1 MQALERELGFRLFDR
16 KNRGFVLTSA
26 GEYFYRKSL
35 ILTADY
41 ERMVSEAA
49 EIAKGNQATLKIGY
63 LRCYSGGEFHR
74 ALALFSEKYP
84 DVAVSV
90 EYGNHEELYAMLRS
104 ELVELVLKDQRRAF
118 SDEYINMVL
127 TTCTAYIEVSALS
140 PLAKLKE
147 ISAEELKNYPCI
159 LISSS
164 SQRETEQEYY
174 YRQSYHDQKLP

>member
-1 MQALERELGFRLFDR
+1 
-16 KNRGFVLTSA
+16 
-26 GEYFYRKSL
+26 
-35 ILTADY
+35 
-41 ERMVSEAA
+41 
-49 EIAKGNQATLKIGY
+49 
-63 LRCYSGGEFHR
+63 
-74 ALALFSEKYP
+74 
-84 DVAVSV
+84 
-90 EYGNHEELYAMLRS
+90 MLRS
-104 ELVELVLKDQRRAF
+104 ELVDLVLKDQRRAF
-118 SDEYINMVL
+118 SNEYINMVL